1 MGRDSDGRPTTGH
14 PTKKE
19 RNETMNNIKIKATTP
34 CYENGITLTPYVT
47 EDGEIWLASEGNG
60 CGDDIMLEDTNGLT
74 AEEINAKWSDID
86 LDALRAGADEIAAA
100 DEDAAEYIRM
110 WADNCDRA
118 RAAAGNDAE

>member
-1 MGRDSDGRPTTGH
+1 
-14 PTKKE
+14 
-19 RNETMNNIKIKATTP
+19 MNNIKIKATTP
-34 CYENGITLTPYVT
+34 CYEYGITLTPYVT

-60 CGDDIMLEDTNGLT
+60 CGNDITLEDINGWT

>member
-1 MGRDSDGRPTTGH
+1 M
-14 PTKKE
+14 
-19 RNETMNNIKIKATTP
+19 NIKIKATTP
-34 CYENGITLTPYVT
+34 CHINRADTCGNPYRLTPYVAA
-47 EDGEIWLASEGNG
+47 EGEIWLAAEGNG
-60 CGDDIMLEDTNGLT
+60 CADDIKLEDIGSWT
-74 AEEINAKWSDID
+74 ADEINNQWSDID